1 MVRKKKGLHE
11 NISRKKEPV
20 MVPVDEVLSKLQRI
34 LDMPLTTPGYKEGRF
49 SGKTFEH
56 SPADALEH
64 MVFWIENLVKDL
76 QKEHYVFGEI
86 EKGYPV
92 PEEWSPPPLRPKN
105 DWAGMAAQME
115 VGDSVQF
122 YTWSDA
128 SGLKNALHRAYGEGS
143 SVGRKVGGTSGRE
156 IVRVW
161 RTR

>member
-20 MVPVDEVLSKLQRI
+20 MVPVDELVSRLQR
-34 LDMPLTTPGYKEGRF
+34 LLEDPLSDFGVIERGKALYKHN
-49 SGKTFEH
+49 SV
-56 SPADALEH
+56 DALH
-64 MVFWIENLVKDL
+64 HIRFRIENIVRDL
-76 QKEHYVFGEI
+76 QEEKYVFGEI

-92 PEEWSPPPLRPKN
+92 PEDWSPPPVRPRN
-105 DWAGMAAQME
+105 DWAGMAAQMD

-122 YTWSDA
+122 FQWSEA
-128 SGLKNALHRAYGEGS
+128 SGLKSALHRAYGEGS

-161 RTR
+161 RTK

>member
-20 MVPVDEVLSKLQRI
+20 MVPVHEVLSKLQRI
-34 LDMPLTTPGYKEGRF
+34 LDMPLTTPGIIERGREVYNH
-49 SGKTFEH
+49 T
-56 SPADALEH
+56 PADALEH
-64 MVFWIENLVKDL
+64 MVFWLENLVKDL
-76 QKEHYVFGEI
+76 QKEHYAFGEI

-92 PEEWSPPPLRPKN
+92 PEDWSPPPVRRRN

-122 YTWSDA
+122 YQWSEA
-128 SGLKNALHRAYGEGS
+128 SSLKSALHRAYGEGS